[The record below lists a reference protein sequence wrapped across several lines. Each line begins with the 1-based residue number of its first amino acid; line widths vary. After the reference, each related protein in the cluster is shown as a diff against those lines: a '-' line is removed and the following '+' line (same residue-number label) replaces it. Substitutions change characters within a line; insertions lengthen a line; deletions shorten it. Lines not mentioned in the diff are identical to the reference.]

1 MLKMLFT
8 ERINVMIWISLVLF
22 YGLAKGIREIFK
34 KKALEK
40 SSVIE
45 VLFVYTLLSFLMVAP
60 TAPNAGGLKPS
71 LLGVIAIKS
80 FVIFIAWIASFHA
93 IEKLPIS
100 LVGVL
105 DLSRVLF
112 STLLGIVILHE
123 DMTGFKIVGLI
134 FVLSGLLMLKFKPGL
149 KKSTAPKSEKTALIY
164 VLLTLL
170 SCILNAVS
178 GTMDKLLMKH
188 MTSTQL
194 QFWYM
199 LFLVLFYLI
208 YILIKRVR
216 FDIKTLIKNHW
227 ILWLSILFVLAD
239 KALFIANGIEESEV
253 TVMTLIKQSGCIMTI
268 LGGKFVFKE
277 QNTGYK
283 LFCALIVIAG
293 IVIGVIN

>member
-1 MLKMLFT
+1 
-8 ERINVMIWISLVLF
+8 MIWISLVLF
-22 YGLAKGIREIFK
+22 YGLAKGVREIFK

-40 SSVIE
+40 NTVIE
-45 VLFVYTLLSFLMVAP
+45 VLFVYTLLSFLFVVP
-60 TAPNAGGLKPS
+60 TAPKAGGLEAK
-71 LLGVIAIKS
+71 LLGIIAIKS

-112 STLLGIVILHE
+112 STLLGVFIIHE
-123 DMTGFKIVGLI
+123 DMTAHKIIGLV
-134 FVLSGLLMLKFKPGL
+134 FVLTGLLMLKFKPG
-149 KKSTAPKSEKTALIY
+149 KKSSDVQQKVEKTAPVY

-178 GTMDKLLMKH
+178 GTMDKVLMKS

-199 LFLVLFYLI
+199 LFMVLFYLI
-208 YILIKRVR
+208 YILLKRIR
-216 FDIKTLIKNHW
+216 LNFKTLIKNHW

-239 KALFIANGIEESEV
+239 KALFIANGIEDSQV
-253 TVMTLIKQSGCIMTI
+253 TIMTLIKQSGCIMTI
-268 LGGKFVFKE
+268 LGGRFIFKE
-277 QNTGYK
+277 KHTGYK
-283 LFCALIVIAG
+283 LLCAGVVIIGIVIA
-293 IVIGVIN
+293 VMS